1 MDGAV
6 RAVRYVRAVRDIKL
20 FVVEVGTHERAVAA
34 DVAGLWRPPPIVPEP
49 ATPAAAG
56 GVESAQKMEEE
67 KEEGARAEAEQEFVE
82 AQPGHGGFG
91 SENGDGVNGDGG
103 DSPSD
108 DGDCDSVRDSVSD
121 SDSEE
126 EQIAKLAKRTKYVP
140 SSHPSKRIDGDGY
153 SETSDED

>member
-1 MDGAV
+1 M
-6 RAVRYVRAVRDIKL
+6 
-20 FVVEVGTHERAVAA
+20 
-34 DVAGLWRPPPIVPEP
+34 
-49 ATPAAAG
+49 
-56 GVESAQKMEEE
+56 
-67 KEEGARAEAEQEFVE
+67 
-82 AQPGHGGFG
+82 
-91 SENGDGVNGDGG
+91 NGDGG